1 MAQSTVN
8 IRMDEDIKREF
19 DRVCNELGINM
30 SIAINILAKKM
41 IREERIPFEVSV
53 DPFYAKSNTEAL
65 RRSAKQIEDGQVVI
79 RSMKELEDLASE

>member
-8 IRMDEDIKREF
+8 IRMDEEIKREF

-53 DPFYAKSNTEAL
+53 DPFYTKSNAEAL
-65 RRSAKQIEDGQVVI
+65 RRSAQQIADGKTVV
-79 RSMKELEDLASE
+79 RSMQDLEDLASE

>member
-8 IRMDEDIKREF
+8 IRMDEEIKREF

-65 RRSAKQIEDGQVVI
+65 KRSAKQIEEGKTVV
-79 RSMKELEDLASE
+79 RSLTELEEMTNE

>member
-8 IRMDEDIKREF
+8 IRMDDEIKREF

-65 RRSAKQIEDGQVVI
+65 KRSAKQIEEGKTVV
-79 RSMKELEDLASE
+79 RSLTELEEMTNE

>member
-8 IRMDEDIKREF
+8 IRMDEEIKREF

-65 RRSAKQIEDGQVVI
+65 KRSAKQIEEGKTVV
-79 RSMKELEDLASE
+79 RSLTELEEMTND

>member
-65 RRSAKQIEDGQVVI
+65 QRSAKQIEEGKVVI
-79 RSMKELEDLASE
+79 RSLKELEEMANE

>member
-53 DPFYAKSNTEAL
+53 DPFYSKSNAEAL
-65 RRSAKQIEDGQVVI
+65 HRSANQIEEGKVVV
-79 RSMKELEDLASE
+79 RSLKELEEMANE

>member
-8 IRMDEDIKREF
+8 IRMDEEIKREF

-53 DPFYAKSNTEAL
+53 DPFYSKNNTEAL
-65 RRSAKQIEDGQVVI
+65 KRSAKQIEEGKTVV
-79 RSMKELEDLASE
+79 RSLTELEEMTNE